1 MAENTLP
8 DQLNS
13 PRTRPA
19 TNWFLKML
27 LWAVIG
33 AIVGALWALFHYG
46 TEGWSG
52 PVVVLTVAFAFI
64 GAMLSLVI
72 GRGCRT

>member
-8 DQLNS
+8 DELKS

-19 TNWFLKML
+19 MNGLLKMG
-27 LWAVIG
+27 LWAVMG
-33 AIVGALWALFHYG
+33 AIVGGFWALFHYG

-52 PVVVLTVAFAFI
+52 PVVVLTVSFAI
-64 GAMLSLVI
+64 MGAILSVVV
-72 GRGCRT
+72 GRGCGT